1 MSEQRIERFMLVRHR
16 MAVRAFC
23 FATVGELRDS
33 WPDGDYVRLVEIR
46 EGEPHP
52 DKVRE
57 ITDELQVQAID
68 ASNRLEKA
76 ERELKAAIERAEK
89 AEVIVRA
96 RDAEIEVL
104 RAFLKQFED
113 GGMSGRE
120 VREAK
125 ADERA
130 RYERETAA
138 RLLAGPCSTI
148 EAAMSKAR
156 QLADACFGAKEA
168 KG

>member
-46 EGEPHP
+46 DGEPDP
-52 DKVRE
+52 DGSAE
-57 ITDELQVQAID
+57 HIAALTD
-68 ASNRLEKA
+68 
-76 ERELKAAIERAEK
+76 RAEK

-156 QLADACFGAKEA
+156 QLADACFGANEA